1 MTNSNSGRV
10 TIRDV
15 FEVSTRLEAKID
27 SCFNELQRQNM
38 TQGERIA
45 GCEAGLVADGRRLN
59 GIDDEIKTLR
69 RQNRI
74 WEGLNSLGIVLAA
87 ALGLRK

>member
-15 FEVSTRLEAKID
+15 FEVSTLLEAKID

-38 TQGERIA
+38 TQG
-45 GCEAGLVADGRRLN
+45 
-59 GIDDEIKTLR
+59 
-69 RQNRI
+69 
-74 WEGLNSLGIVLAA
+74 
-87 ALGLRK
+87 